1 MKKSLLPAL
10 TTAFL
15 VGAASPAF
23 AAANPFSDVPADH
36 WAYEAVAQL
45 AADGVIDGYG
55 DGTYRGEQEITR
67 YEMAQMVAKAMAK
80 GKNSPELDKLAAE
93 FAGEL
98 NSLGVRVAAL
108 EKKVDNVKWQG
119 ELKYE
124 FTADHHRGEEKETGN
139 NLIFRLEPELKV
151 NKNWTVKTRIDYTD
165 DNNFKTSKDVS
176 SVLIDRLWAEG
187 EYGRFTVKLGKIQ
200 YDSNFDGGMMWDGR
214 FSGVQA
220 VYNGGNVNV
229 ALSGGRFA
237 MDQMFDEDV
246 EKFDETTNY
255 LGVEVFGDQEKKFT
269 WGLGYHQLNY
279 GGANFNFDDLSEP
292 PVEAEDAKIIEAGV
306 GYKFNDKLT
315 LAGAYAKNL
324 GDKNFGLMELD
335 KDDDAYSVEL
345 KYRGAEADRPGSY
358 GAWVAYRKLGA
369 LAVITP
375 TYDGAQRGYHGL
387 EVGAE
392 AALAKNVIG
401 SVIYFNANA
410 NTDGEGDKLH
420 RVYGAV
426 EFFF

>member
-15 VGAASPAF
+15 VGAASTAF

-45 AADGVIDGYG
+45 ASEGVVDGYG
-55 DGTYRGEQEITR
+55 DGTYRGDQEITR

-93 FAGEL
+93 FAAEL

-124 FTADHHRGEEKETGN
+124 FTADHNRGEEKETGN
-139 NLIFRLEPELKV
+139 ALILRLEPELKV

-176 SVLIDRLWAEG
+176 SVLVDRLWAEG
-187 EYGRFTVKLGKIQ
+187 EYGKFTVKLGKIQ
-200 YDSNFDGGMMWDGR
+200 YDSSFDGGMMWDGR

-246 EKFDETTNY
+246 ENFDETTNY

-387 EVGAE
+387 EAGAE
-392 AALAKNVIG
+392 AALAKNIIG
-401 SVIYFNANA
+401 SVIYFNGNP
-410 NTDGEGDKLH
+410 NGDGDDGKLH

>member
-1 MKKSLLPAL
+1 MKKTLLPAL

-15 VGAASPAF
+15 MGTSSPAF

-45 AADGVIDGYG
+45 AAEGVIDGYG

-80 GKNSPELDKLAAE
+80 GKNSPALDKLAAE
-93 FAGEL
+93 FADEL

-124 FTADHHRGEEKETGN
+124 YAGDHHRGNPKDTEN
-139 NLIFRLEPELKV
+139 NLILRLEPEMKV
-151 NKNWTVKTRIDYTD
+151 NKNWTVKTRIDYTGD
-165 DNNFKTSKDVS
+165 LKTSQDTKDL
-176 SVLIDRLWAEG
+176 LIDRLWAEG
-187 EYGRFTVKLGKIQ
+187 EYGKFTVKLGKIQ

-220 VYNGGNVNV
+220 VYNGGAVNV

-237 MDQMFDEDV
+237 MDQILDEDA
-246 EKFDETTNY
+246 EDFDETTNY
-255 LGVEVFGDQEKKFT
+255 MGIEVFGDQEKKFT
-269 WGLGYHQLNY
+269 WGAAYHQLNY
-279 GGANFNFDDLSEP
+279 GGADLSLGGP
-292 PVEAEDAKIIEAGV
+292 MPVEAEDAKIIEAGL
-306 GYKFNDKLT
+306 GYKFTDKLA
-315 LAGAYAKNL
+315 LSGAYAKNL
-324 GDKNFGLMELD
+324 GDKNFELVD
-335 KDDDAYSVEL
+335 LNKDDDAYSVEL
-345 KYRGAEADRPGSY
+345 KYRGAEVDRPGSY
-358 GAWVAYRKLGA
+358 GIWAAYRKLGA

-410 NTDGEGDKLH
+410 NANESDDKLH

>member
-1 MKKSLLPAL
+1 MKKTLLPAL

-15 VGAASPAF
+15 MGTASPAF

-45 AADGVIDGYG
+45 ASEGVIDGYG
-55 DGTYRGEQEITR
+55 DGTYRGDQEITR

-80 GKNSPELDKLAAE
+80 GQSSPALDKLAAE
-93 FAGEL
+93 FADEL

-124 FTADHHRGEEKETGN
+124 YTADHHKGEGKETGN

-187 EYGRFTVKLGKIQ
+187 EYGKFTVKLGKIQ

-220 VYNGGNVNV
+220 VYNGGAVNV

-237 MDQMFDEDV
+237 MDQIDEDLAAL
-246 EKFDETTNY
+246 DETTNY

-269 WGLGYHQLNY
+269 WGAAYHQLNY
-279 GGANFNFDDLSEP
+279 GGGISDSLRSSGIGLD
-292 PVEAEDAKIIEAGV
+292 VEDAKIIEAGL
-306 GYKFNDKLT
+306 GYKFTDKLA
-315 LAGAYAKNL
+315 LSGAYAKNL
-324 GDKNFGLMELD
+324 GDKNFELVD
-335 KDDDAYSVEL
+335 LNKDDDAYSVEL
-345 KYRGAEADRPGSY
+345 KYRGAEVDRPGSY
-358 GAWVAYRKLGA
+358 GTWVAYRKLGA
-369 LAVITP
+369 LAVIAP

-401 SVIYFNANA
+401 SVIYFNGNANA
-410 NTDGEGDKLH
+410 NDGDDKLH
-420 RVYGAV
+420 RLFGAV

>member
-1 MKKSLLPAL
+1 MKKTLVSAL
-10 TTAFL
+10 TAGIL
-15 VGAASPAF
+15 VGATGTAF
-23 AAANPFSDVPADH
+23 AAANPFSDVPAGH
-36 WAYEAVAQL
+36 WAYEAVDQL
-45 AADGVIDGYG
+45 ASKGVIEGYG
-55 DGTYRGEQEITR
+55 DGTYRGGEAITR

-80 GKNSPELDKLAAE
+80 GNNSQVLDKLAAE
-93 FAGEL
+93 FADEL

-124 FTADHHRGEEKETGN
+124 FSSDRPKGGDKTSEN
-139 NLIFRLEPELKV
+139 NLILRLEPEMKV
-151 NKNWTVKTRIDYTD
+151 NKNWTVKTRIDYTE
-165 DNNFKTSKDVS
+165 DNNFKTSADVK
-176 SVLIDRLWAEG
+176 SVLVDRLWAEG
-187 EYGRFTVKLGKIQ
+187 EYGKFTVKLGKIQ

-220 VYNGGNVNV
+220 VYNGGAVNV
-229 ALSGGRFA
+229 ALGGGRLA
-237 MDQMFDEDV
+237 MDQINED
-246 EKFDETTNY
+246 FNNATSDY
-255 LGVEVFGDQEKKFT
+255 LGLEVFGDQEKKFT
-269 WGLGYHQLNY
+269 WGLGYHQVNA
-279 GGANFNFDDLSEP
+279 GDIISNETG
-292 PVEAEDAKIIEAGV
+292 VENENVKIIEAGV
-306 GYKFNDKLT
+306 GYKFNDKLVLT
-315 LAGAYAKNL
+315 GAYAKNL
-324 GDKNFGLMELD
+324 GNKNFELVGLD
-335 KDDDAYSVEL
+335 KEDNAYSLEL

-358 GAWVAYRKLGA
+358 GAWMAYRKLGD

-401 SVIYFNANA
+401 SLIYFNGNPNA
-410 NTDGEGDKLH
+410 DFNTKLQ

>member
-15 VGAASPAF
+15 MGAASPAF

-55 DGTYRGEQEITR
+55 DGTYRGAQEITR

-80 GKNSPELDKLAAE
+80 GQNSPELDKLAAE
-93 FAGEL
+93 FADEL

-108 EKKVDNVKWQG
+108 ERKVDNVKWQG

-124 FTADHHRGEEKETGN
+124 FTADHHRGERKETGN
-139 NLIFRLEPELKV
+139 GLILRLEPEMKV

-165 DNNFKTSKDVS
+165 DNNLKTSKDVS
-176 SVLIDRLWAEG
+176 SVLVDRLWAEG
-187 EYGRFTVKLGKIQ
+187 EYGKFTVKLGKIQ

-229 ALSGGRFA
+229 ALGGGRFA
-237 MDQMFDEDV
+237 MDQIDEDLAAL
-246 EKFDETTNY
+246 DETTNY

-269 WGLGYHQLNY
+269 WGAAYHQLNY
-279 GGANFNFDDLSEP
+279 GGGISDSIGME
-292 PVEAEDAKIIEAGV
+292 VEDAKIIEAGI
-306 GYKFNDKLT
+306 GYKFNDKLALT
-315 LAGAYAKNL
+315 GAYAKNL
-324 GDKNFGLMELD
+324 GDKNFELVDLD

-345 KYRGAEADRPGSY
+345 KYRGAEVDRPGSY

-387 EVGAE
+387 EIGAE

-410 NTDGEGDKLH
+410 NANGDDDKLH